1 MLSNSERVQLA
12 DKKEVLEFHLEWVS
26 LCVLC
31 RNSASGEELSE
42 EMQLQFDD
50 LALRMAQ
57 FILNY
62 EKKRLDEASHF
73 ASQFSKTMTRRQR
86 EIVQLLAEGR
96 PNREIADVLG
106 ISEKTVEFHRRHIRE
121 LFNLHNN
128 ADIVLF
134 ALKQGLIS
142 LNPSSSDSPK

>member
-1 MLSNSERVQLA
+1 LSELSNSERIQLA
-12 DKKEVLEFHLEWVS
+12 DKREVLAFHLEWAS

-62 EKKRLDEASHF
+62 EKE
-73 ASQFSKTMTRRQR
+73 
-86 EIVQLLAEGR
+86 
-96 PNREIADVLG
+96 
-106 ISEKTVEFHRRHIRE
+106 EK
-121 LFNLHNN
+121 
-128 ADIVLF
+128 
-134 ALKQGLIS
+134 AL
-142 LNPSSSDSPK
+142 